1 MNRQQWI
8 LTGVILGG
16 LLLSLPVAAQRY
28 SPSGDDPRTSHRAGR
43 GGEYQGLDRTVSRLR
58 ERTGGRVLSAET
70 KEQGDEPVHHIRI
83 ITERGKVQRFRVDA
97 RTGRLLSRPKRR

>member
-8 LTGVILGG
+8 LTGVIFGG

-28 SPSGDDPRTSHRAGR
+28 SSSGDDGRASQRAGR
-43 GGEYQGLDRTVSRLR
+43 GGYQGLDSSVSRLR

-70 KEQGDEPVHHIRI
+70 TNRDDTPVHDIRI
-83 ITERGKVQRFRVDA
+83 ITERGKVQRYRVDA